1 MNDQPNEGLKQFEN
15 GTPPDNNLVWAILS
29 TVLCCLPLG
38 IVSIIKST
46 NVNTLWAQGQY
57 DEARKAA
64 DDAKKF
70 AMWSAGVAVAV
81 WIIGAILYF
90 AFFAMILA
98 GAAANDGSY

>member
-1 MNDQPNEGLKQFEN
+1 MNDQPNDELKQFEN

-46 NVNTLWAQGQY
+46 SVNTLWAQGQY
-57 DEARKAA
+57 DESRKAA

-70 AMWSAGVAVAV
+70 AMWSAGAALVV
-81 WIIGAILYF
+81 WVLYIIFIVVLGI
-90 AFFAMILA
+90 
-98 GAAANDGSY
+98 GSAALGGDNY

>member
-1 MNDQPNEGLKQFEN
+1 MNDQPNDGLKQFEN

-81 WIIGAILYF
+81 WIIGAILDF

>member
-1 MNDQPNEGLKQFEN
+1 MNDQPNDELKQFEN

-46 NVNTLWAQGQY
+46 SVNTLWAQGQY

-70 AMWSAGVAVAV
+70 AMWSAGAALVV
-81 WIIGAILYF
+81 WVLYIIFIVVLGI
-90 AFFAMILA
+90 
-98 GAAANDGSY
+98 GSAALGGDNY

>member
-38 IVSIIKST
+38 IVAIIKST
-46 NVNTLWAQGQY
+46 SVNTLWAQGQY

-70 AMWSAGVAVAV
+70 AMWGAGASVVF
-81 WIIGAILYF
+81 IILY
-90 AFFAMILA
+90 ILFIVILGVG
-98 GAAANDGSY
+98 GAAFGGDNGY

>member
-1 MNDQPNEGLKQFEN
+1 MNDQPNDELKQFEN

-46 NVNTLWAQGQY
+46 SVNTLWAQGQY

-70 AMWSAGVAVAV
+70 AMWSAGAALVV
-81 WIIGAILYF
+81 WVLYIIFVVVIGI
-90 AFFAMILA
+90 
-98 GAAANDGSY
+98 GAAASGGDY

>member
-38 IVSIIKST
+38 IVAIIKST
-46 NVNTLWAQGQY
+46 SVNTLWAQGQY

-70 AMWSAGVAVAV
+70 AMWG
-81 WIIGAILYF
+81 
-90 AFFAMILA
+90 A
-98 GAAANDGSY
+98 GAAVIVWILYILFFVVIGVGGAMADSNGY